1 MPRPWHLLGKYARL
15 LSGCALFCCIG
26 ATAAAQQGTTVPTVT
41 HQQEVTHVEF
51 EGGSF
56 DLAWTRDRGVIEHDL
71 DVPADAVWA
80 AFPTVF
86 GEMGIDPNVVDSK
99 QLLFGSAGA
108 AYRHRIA
115 NQRLSHFFDCG
126 SIMGV
131 STADTYD
138 VWIRVIAQ
146 VLPMERGLS
155 IVRTEV
161 EVSAKAT
168 DMQGGSAPCSSNGAL
183 EARIAKRL
191 AEVAAKAGA

>member
-1 MPRPWHLLGKYARL
+1 
-15 LSGCALFCCIG
+15 
-26 ATAAAQQGTTVPTVT
+26 
-41 HQQEVTHVEF
+41 VTHVDF
-51 EGGSF
+51 DGGSL
-56 DLAWTRDRGVIEHDL
+56 DLAWTRDRGVIQHDL
-71 DVPADAVWA
+71 DVPADVAWA

-86 GEMGIDPNVVDSK
+86 GEFGIDPNVIDSK

-108 AYRHRIA
+108 TYRHRIA
-115 NQRLSHFFDCG
+115 KQRLSHFFDCG

-146 VLPMERGLS
+146 VLPMEHGLS

-161 EVSAKAT
+161 EASAKAT
-168 DMQGGSAPCSSNGAL
+168 DMPGGSVPCSSNGVL
-183 EARIAKRL
+183 ESRIAKRL

>member
-1 MPRPWHLLGKYARL
+1 VPRSRYLV
-15 LSGCALFCCIG
+15 GCALFCCIG
-26 ATAAAQQGTTVPTVT
+26 ATAAAQQGAAAPTVS
-41 HQQEVTHVEF
+41 HQEEVTHVVVA
-51 EGGSF
+51 GVSF
-56 DLAWTRDRGVIEHDL
+56 DVAWTRDRGVIQHDL
-71 DVPADAVWA
+71 DVPADAAWA

-86 GEMGIDPNVVDSK
+86 GEMGIEPSVVDSK

-108 AYRHRIA
+108 KYRHRIA

-126 SIMGV
+126 NIMGV

-146 VLPMERGLS
+146 VLPMEHGLS

-161 EVSAKAT
+161 EASAKAT
-168 DMQGGSAPCSSNGAL
+168 DMQGGSAPCSSNGVL